1 MRKSVFRNNLLL
13 NIMVKSAKM
22 GSYWRIYFISV
33 KILSLLMSNC
43 LDSQSILSL
52 MLKENKSN
60 EKDRTRTL
68 LANTALE
75 LVDILHQLSSKEAL
89 ATIMT
94 KIS

>member
-43 LDSQSILSL
+43 LDSQSILFL
-52 MLKENKSN
+52 MLKENKNN
-60 EKDRTRTL
+60 EKDRKRTL

>member
-1 MRKSVFRNNLLL
+1 
-13 NIMVKSAKM
+13 MVKSAKM
-22 GSYWRIYFISV
+22 VSYWRIYSISV

-43 LDSQSILSL
+43 LGSQSILSL
-52 MLKENKSN
+52 MLNENKN
-60 EKDRTRTL
+60 NKKDRKRTL

-75 LVDILHQLSSKEAL
+75 LVDILHQLSSKEAP

>member
-52 MLKENKSN
+52 MLKENKNN